1 MTDKNTGELNMISA
15 GQKVNKLMQ
24 DFFTAYFNERDY
36 KAAAGF
42 LREDIRW
49 IGLGAVCSARDRSEA
64 VKFLQ
69 AEIAAAPYAVFFEY
83 ENVQNTMLSETAA
96 VFLCDLLLK
105 KNKDGYDSDISIRV
119 MAACNC
125 CDSVWK
131 IAALHVSQ
139 ANMGPE
145 TGDFF
150 PAAFS
155 MEKVAEV
162 ESSINRQMLGLLNR
176 SIPGGILG
184 GYVAPGFPLYYV
196 NERMLAYLGYT
207 YEEFVADTKGLVM
220 NGIHPDDLE
229 RVEQIASRA
238 MDQDSEYE
246 VKYRMKKKD
255 GSYIWVSDVGKKV
268 LAVNGNAACISVIRD
283 ISGEIE
289 AKQKLYEES
298 VENRQQK
305 NILQNIIDTMPS
317 GLLQCSFDRIPKAL
331 MVNRT
336 GANIL
341 GFENEHE
348 FFLRRDVCDNI
359 LRCIHPEDRTKVL
372 EELFSIAEE
381 GIVKNS
387 SHRIKTAAGEERW
400 VRSAACVIQNQQGE
414 KIYQI
419 IFHDVTEILQLR
431 RKNQQWDLMERS
443 ALYTAIT
450 SAYPMIIFGNLTR
463 NTCSVLDQEGQSLHS
478 LDCGSYDAMVNGVLG
493 SVAPEYRDEFTS
505 KFARQN
511 QLAEY
516 ERGAHETYMEHR
528 QLLDDGQY
536 HWVSAHKIKVEN
548 PVNDD
553 ILTVSL
559 IRCIDEQKDN
569 EAEKNQILRTAL
581 GAAEAANN
589 AKTEFLSRM
598 SHEIRTPMN
607 AIIGMTTIAS
617 MHIDDRERIVDCLKK
632 IMVSS
637 KLLLNLINEVLDM
650 SKVESGHI
658 LLTDEEFDMGEL
670 LQSVITMVQ
679 TSVSQKFQDFR
690 VHLFQVK
697 HEKLIG
703 DVQRI
708 QQVLLN
714 LLSNAIKYTPDYGK
728 ITLEIR
734 EKPIKNGNYGLFEVT
749 VIDNG
754 IGIKPD
760 FLHKVF
766 EPFERAEDATLRN
779 IQGTGLG
786 MAISRNIAHMM
797 NGEIQVE
804 SEYGKGSVF
813 TFTMQLKLQDQGCFE
828 DDHLRDLPVLV
839 VDDDIVC
846 CENACMRINEIG
858 MKGEYAISGEEAI
871 GKVER
876 AHHLNDDY
884 FAVIL
889 DLKMPGM
896 DGIETATRIRKVV
909 GRDIPIIILSAYDC
923 PHFEEIAQRAGV
935 DGFISKPLMKSKLFY
950 LMKSFAIKQE
960 KKEEETEKPQYPF
973 GNFEGKRILLVED
986 NSLNREIATVLL
998 EETGAVVEEAENGL
1012 VAVNMVKN
1020 SSPGYYDLV
1029 FMDIQMPVMNGYD
1042 STRHIRALERPDIKS
1057 MPIVAMSANAFA
1069 EDIKLCKES
1078 GMNEHI
1084 AKPIDFGKVLEI
1096 LEKYL

>member
-1 MTDKNTGELNMISA
+1 MISA

-83 ENVQNTMLSETAA
+83 ENVQNAMLSETTA

-289 AKQKLYEES
+289 AKQKLFEES

-528 QLLDDGQY
+528 
-536 HWVSAHKIKVEN
+536 HR
-548 PVNDD
+548 
-553 ILTVSL
+553 
-559 IRCIDEQKDN
+559 RCWQ
-569 EAEKNQILRTAL
+569 
-581 GAAEAANN
+581 
-589 AKTEFLSRM
+589 
-598 SHEIRTPMN
+598 
-607 AIIGMTTIAS
+607 
-617 MHIDDRERIVDCLKK
+617 
-632 IMVSS
+632 
-637 KLLLNLINEVLDM
+637 
-650 SKVESGHI
+650 
-658 LLTDEEFDMGEL
+658 
-670 LQSVITMVQ
+670 
-679 TSVSQKFQDFR
+679 
-690 VHLFQVK
+690 
-697 HEKLIG
+697 
-703 DVQRI
+703 
-708 QQVLLN
+708 
-714 LLSNAIKYTPDYGK
+714 
-728 ITLEIR
+728 
-734 EKPIKNGNYGLFEVT
+734 
-749 VIDNG
+749 
-754 IGIKPD
+754 
-760 FLHKVF
+760 
-766 EPFERAEDATLRN
+766 
-779 IQGTGLG
+779 
-786 MAISRNIAHMM
+786 
-797 NGEIQVE
+797 
-804 SEYGKGSVF
+804 
-813 TFTMQLKLQDQGCFE
+813 
-828 DDHLRDLPVLV
+828 
-839 VDDDIVC
+839 
-846 CENACMRINEIG
+846 
-858 MKGEYAISGEEAI
+858 
-871 GKVER
+871 
-876 AHHLNDDY
+876 
-884 FAVIL
+884 
-889 DLKMPGM
+889 
-896 DGIETATRIRKVV
+896 
-909 GRDIPIIILSAYDC
+909 
-923 PHFEEIAQRAGV
+923 
-935 DGFISKPLMKSKLFY
+935 
-950 LMKSFAIKQE
+950 
-960 KKEEETEKPQYPF
+960 
-973 GNFEGKRILLVED
+973 
-986 NSLNREIATVLL
+986 
-998 EETGAVVEEAENGL
+998 
-1012 VAVNMVKN
+1012 
-1020 SSPGYYDLV
+1020 
-1029 FMDIQMPVMNGYD
+1029 
-1042 STRHIRALERPDIKS
+1042 
-1057 MPIVAMSANAFA
+1057 
-1069 EDIKLCKES
+1069 
-1078 GMNEHI
+1078 
-1084 AKPIDFGKVLEI
+1084 
-1096 LEKYL
+1096 